1 MKRIV
6 LYALCMV
13 FAFTGCENSDKKVT
27 TFSGVDGNS
36 AVVNDD
42 NGSEKSNGGSA
53 DGITMDF
60 DDSGLSNDNV
70 VYVGDGEFD
79 YYKYDQ
85 AALGNVKVTLSDL
98 PKSVSDIKKMK
109 LPTGMSDIHD
119 IPYFGPALL
128 VAALLER
135 DADKEESKRMIN
147 YVARSAFDSNQ
158 GAADA
163 YASDWSQINQYSDL
177 SAVATY
183 FEGANKGNDYTPS
196 SPITMN
202 MELTN
207 YSYTADKDYIRLQ
220 IKSSQKSSP
229 QFIMIKMEDKDG
241 DGNYDFFYPTEFM
254 TLAHSLGVYK

>member
-1 MKRIV
+1 MKTFGLLILCTSLV
-6 LYALCMV
+6 L
-13 FAFTGCENSDKKVT
+13 TGCENKDKKVT
-27 TFSGVDGNS
+27 TFSGVDNNS
-36 AVVNDD
+36 AVGNDED
-42 NGSEKSNGGSA
+42 VSEGGNSKA
-53 DGITMDF
+53 NDAISINF

-79 YYKYDQ
+79 YYKYDK
-85 AALGNVKVTLSDL
+85 AALGNISVTLSDL
-98 PKSVSDIKKMK
+98 PKSVKDLQTMK
-109 LPTGMSDIHD
+109 LPKGMTDIHD
-119 IPYFGPALL
+119 IPYFGPALM

-135 DADKEESKRMIN
+135 DNDKEEAKRMLN
-147 YVARSAFDSNQ
+147 YIARSAFDSSQ

-183 FEGANKGNDYTPS
+183 FEGATKANDYTPS
-196 SPITMN
+196 SPITMKID
-202 MELTN
+202 LTN

-229 QFIMIKMEDKDG
+229 QFVTIKMEDKDG

-254 TLAHSLGVYK
+254 SLAHSLGVYK